1 MSFRFSLLFFF
12 LYIGICGVNNIYSR
26 IREEIE
32 FIKPYEQNGRIMFS
46 LRDLGG
52 NIGNAYI
59 TGNFVNWKYDAI
71 KMRRELFGN
80 RFFAALEL
88 NEGRYEYKF
97 VIDGEWIEDLS
108 NPLSCNDGYG
118 GANSVIYVTS
128 NNTLDW
134 DQKDRFV
141 NWKHIE
147 RFAFEPFSAYPD
159 GLFYVSNLVL
169 EFTNL
174 TVELSEGYAR
184 VVIGEPGVTGLIFYG
199 SVKTGLSHNM
209 AQNGSYAYLRF
220 HPSFFE
226 EIKESLENL
235 GWVGTRKRDKQDA
248 MIKCNNAYFLLHKR
262 FYAAEDRFVM
272 PPEDFVGVTVLDED
286 LRNEATF
293 ITHDRRYIPI
303 LEFMRSTMSQIPAR
317 VNNVDNRTFRE
328 MTFVLENM
336 SEGLREND
344 PEIIHSILYPFKDS
358 RFIEHFIRMRVY
370 ENFVFNPESLKI
382 QRITLSDEEILR
394 YFEAESPVVA
404 SMEYSTRYTRSVL
417 SVIAVK
423 YKGEWRIITSRF

>member
-1 MSFRFSLLFFF
+1 
-12 LYIGICGVNNIYSR
+12 
-26 IREEIE
+26 
-32 FIKPYEQNGRIMFS
+32 
-46 LRDLGG
+46 
-52 NIGNAYI
+52 
-59 TGNFVNWKYDAI
+59 
-71 KMRRELFGN
+71 
-80 RFFAALEL
+80 
-88 NEGRYEYKF
+88 
-97 VIDGEWIEDLS
+97 
-108 NPLSCNDGYG
+108 
-118 GANSVIYVTS
+118 
-128 NNTLDW
+128 
-134 DQKDRFV
+134 
-141 NWKHIE
+141 
-147 RFAFEPFSAYPD
+147 
-159 GLFYVSNLVL
+159 LFYVSNLVL